1 MRTTTKL
8 LTIALSAGLVGAG
21 LPAADAAVQKT
32 PTGYTVTNP
41 AVDTGSVV
49 SGSFSARDTSDY
61 TFLHPAAGVDRLHSY
76 IYFTGYA
83 HGRQLPIGEAGVS
96 SSSNGD
102 SVTFTNRGEGVTVK
116 RTLTA
121 RGNTVTVDAEVT
133 NTGSAATWA
142 TLDIM
147 HNIWWTEQLQARGDD
162 TTVTVAPPSG
172 QGYEVTASFPGATR
186 AGSAASR
193 QNFAREQLSDT
204 DASVQAGEWTNRNLQ
219 PGETLSATATFTT
232 TLLPGGLDT
241 DGDGLLDDWETRGY
255 PLPGGEVLPLHR
267 WGADPD
273 RKDAFLQLNWM
284 KSEWEDQ
291 GCDRANRYAVSGAE
305 LEKFLHCSTLN
316 ANSYRP
322 SIATLTRLEDLF
334 ADHDIALHIDAG
346 ELYKSGDMIGYE
358 TRHGGKTEAYDENF
372 FDTEEY
378 RGFELMDVRDELLGE
393 RRGVFHVGVI
403 GDKKYPGELSSGEG
417 MIEDGAFFVAKGAGL
432 NSQDMLAKTILH
444 EFGHNLGLSHYGI
457 NGRPSGVRD
466 SEFLHGYKSSMNYLY
481 QFRSFNFSDTES
493 HGRDAQTEICRPYQC
508 FLGDYS
514 IPADWDSLRFNGS
527 NKGINAAKRYV
538 EDNEVAPEPD
548 THADDETV
556 RDLTIAA
563 ADQNEGKAGFALSTD
578 DDSGIVTLR
587 NDNVLHGKLSNLGL
601 DPHKFTV
608 TARFDNGGVET
619 QAVTLPGILVDGS
632 TADVQIP
639 VPNAGALRGPK
650 TKILIEVR
658 NDQNQLVYNERYD
671 VSVLDYNR
679 AEATKALAELDK
691 SNASQA
697 VKDRA
702 RARLDATPKS
712 APKPSAP
719 KSTVVEAPATV
730 PATTPV
736 VDKQEASS
744 GSSTGGIIAAI
755 LAVLGVI
762 GAAAFAVTQGYVQIP
777 GLKF

>member
-41 AVDTGSVV
+41 AADTGSVV

-121 RGNTVTVDAEVT
+121 RGNTVTVDTEVT

-232 TLLPGGLDT
+232 SLLPGGLDT

-255 PLPGGEVLPLHR
+255 PLPGGDVLPLHH

-273 RKDAFLQLNWM
+273 RKDVFLQLNWM

-291 GCDRANRYAVSGAE
+291 GCDRADRYAASGPE
-305 LEKFLHCSTLN
+305 LEKFLRCSTLN

-346 ELYKSGDMIGYE
+346 ELYKSADMIGYQ

-372 FDTEEY
+372 FDTEDQ

-403 GDKKYPGELSSGEG
+403 GDKKYPGERSSGEG

-457 NGRPSGVRD
+457 NGRPSGVSD

-508 FLGDYS
+508 FHGDYS
-514 IPADWDSLRFNGS
+514 IPADWDSLKFNGS

-650 TKILIEVR
+650 NQDPHRGAKRPEPTRVQRALRRLRPRLQPRRSRQGTQPAGEVQRTEGGEGPGAGASRRLTEVHTKTV
-658 NDQNQLVYNERYD
+658 
-671 VSVLDYNR
+671 R
-679 AEATKALAELDK
+679 AEVDGGGGAGDGACAE
-691 SNASQA
+691 AG
-697 VKDRA
+697 R
-702 RARLDATPKS
+702 R
-712 APKPSAP
+712 
-719 KSTVVEAPATV
+719 
-730 PATTPV
+730 
-736 VDKQEASS
+736 
-744 GSSTGGIIAAI
+744 
-755 LAVLGVI
+755 
-762 GAAAFAVTQGYVQIP
+762 
-777 GLKF
+777 